1 MAALHPPEEA
11 SMRSMTDT
19 TLALPPTTARPTLAA
34 VLLFDA
40 ATCAGMG
47 VLLLVATQLLATMLG
62 LPAVLLS
69 WAGVLLL
76 PCAALMLMAGRQRPP
91 AAALVML
98 IVLGNLAW
106 VVASAY
112 VALGVSGITV
122 LGQVFVWAQ
131 ALVVLVLA
139 WMEWR
144 GLASRQR

>member
-1 MAALHPPEEA
+1 MAALHPPEEDP
-11 SMRSMTDT
+11 MRSMTDT
-19 TLALPPTTARPTLAA
+19 TPALPTTTARPGLAA

-47 VLLLVATQLLATMLG
+47 VLLLVATQGLATLLG
-62 LPAVLLS
+62 LPAALLS

-76 PCAALMLMAGRQRPP
+76 PCAVLMFITGRQRPP

-106 VVASAY
+106 VAASAY
-112 VALGVSGITV
+112 VALGVSGITT

-139 WMEWR
+139 WLEWR